1 MSIKLRA
8 GHDDDSFRGTS
19 VLEELKH
26 GPYGQTR
33 NTRGY
38 VMPAEKLTELVALPT

>member
-1 MSIKLRA
+1 VSIKLRA
-8 GHDDDSFRGTS
+8 GHDDDSYRGTPE
-19 VLEELKH
+19 LEELKH

-38 VMPAEKLTELVALPT
+38 MMPAEELTELVALPT